1 MIASVFSAHR
11 SLSTHPASSC
21 LARQID
27 ELEAEKRKFQSLV
40 QDHKGLYESIE
51 KRIAEQK
58 AAEEKKMQEEKEF
71 LKFQAQ
77 HLESFLKSA
86 AQ

>member
-1 MIASVFSAHR
+1 VS
-11 SLSTHPASSC
+11 
-21 LARQID
+21 
-27 ELEAEKRKFQSLV
+27 
-40 QDHKGLYESIE
+40 DHKGLYESLE
-51 KRIAEQK
+51 KRLSELRL
-58 AAEEKKMQEEKEF
+58 AEEKKMQEEKDF